1 MMYRVTVNIG
11 IDIDENRGKIME
23 EHFFHSKENAKKFLN
38 KNRKAHNEYLNEMFQ
53 TCEEDKG
60 YIIDYPNY
68 YSYFD
73 ETNDY
78 EIIIEP
84 TEDNGEHVFEDE

>member
-1 MMYRVTVNIG
+1 MSEYLFYQI
-11 IDIDENRGKIME
+11 IY
-23 EHFFHSKENAKKFLN
+23 KKTLD
-38 KNRKAHNEYLNEMFQ
+38 KLHLILNEMFQ

-84 TEDNGEHVFEDE
+84 TEDNGEYVFEDE

>member
-1 MMYRVTVNIG
+1 MSEYLFYQI
-11 IDIDENRGKIME
+11 IY
-23 EHFFHSKENAKKFLN
+23 KKTLD
-38 KNRKAHNEYLNEMFQ
+38 KLHLILNEMFQ

>member
-1 MMYRVTVNIG
+1 MIVFIKIKCLNIYS
-11 IDIDENRGKIME
+11 IKLSI
-23 EHFFHSKENAKKFLN
+23 KKTFDKL
-38 KNRKAHNEYLNEMFQ
+38 HLILNEMFQ

-73 ETNDY
+73 KTNNY

-84 TEDNGEHVFEDE
+84 TDDNGEHVFEDE

>member
-1 MMYRVTVNIG
+1 MIVFRKIKCLNIYS
-11 IDIDENRGKIME
+11 IKLSI
-23 EHFFHSKENAKKFLN
+23 KKTLD
-38 KNRKAHNEYLNEMFQ
+38 KLHLILNEMFQ

>member
-1 MMYRVTVNIG
+1 MSEYLFYQI
-11 IDIDENRGKIME
+11 IY
-23 EHFFHSKENAKKFLN
+23 KKTFDKL
-38 KNRKAHNEYLNEMFQ
+38 HLILNEMFQ

-84 TEDNGEHVFEDE
+84 TDDNGEHVFEDE

>member
-1 MMYRVTVNIG
+1 MSEYLFYQI
-11 IDIDENRGKIME
+11 IY
-23 EHFFHSKENAKKFLN
+23 KKTLD
-38 KNRKAHNEYLNEMFQ
+38 KLHLILNEMFQ

-84 TEDNGEHVFEDE
+84 TDDNGEHVFEGE

>member
-1 MMYRVTVNIG
+1 MSEYLFYQI
-11 IDIDENRGKIME
+11 IY
-23 EHFFHSKENAKKFLN
+23 KKTLD
-38 KNRKAHNEYLNEMFQ
+38 KLHLILNEMFQ

-84 TEDNGEHVFEDE
+84 TKDNGEHVFEDE

>member
-1 MMYRVTVNIG
+1 MSEYLFYQI
-11 IDIDENRGKIME
+11 IY
-23 EHFFHSKENAKKFLN
+23 KKTLVIY
-38 KNRKAHNEYLNEMFQ
+38 KKTLDKLHLILNEMFQ

>member
-1 MMYRVTVNIG
+1 MSEYLFYQI
-11 IDIDENRGKIME
+11 IY
-23 EHFFHSKENAKKFLN
+23 KKTLN
-38 KNRKAHNEYLNEMFQ
+38 KLHLILNEMFQ

>member
-1 MMYRVTVNIG
+1 MIVFIKIKCLNIYS
-11 IDIDENRGKIME
+11 IKLSI
-23 EHFFHSKENAKKFLN
+23 KKTFDKL
-38 KNRKAHNEYLNEMFQ
+38 HLILNEIFQ

-84 TEDNGEHVFEDE
+84 TDDNGEHVFEDE

>member
-1 MMYRVTVNIG
+1 
-11 IDIDENRGKIME
+11 
-23 EHFFHSKENAKKFLN
+23 
-38 KNRKAHNEYLNEMFQ
+38 MFQ